1 MASIEKRQ
9 QTAAGKISWRAH
21 YRDPEGKQ
29 RSASFATKR
38 DAERFLVGVESDKL
52 RGAFIA
58 PERAAMT
65 VGEIAKTWFAGRL
78 DLAPSTRSNYRRWID
93 SVIEPKW
100 GAVKLSDLRHSAVQ
114 AWVNDLA
121 AERSPATVAKLHRL
135 LSMILDA
142 AVRDERLVRN
152 PAAAVSLPKVQHA
165 ERQYLT
171 HAQVDALARECGPYR
186 LAVLFLAYT
195 GIRFG
200 ELAALRVGRL
210 DLMRRRARIAESVTP
225 VDGVLAFGPTKSGT
239 ARDVPVPRFLVDDLV
254 ALVAG
259 KAPGDLVF
267 TSPSGDTLRVANF
280 RARYF
285 DRAAVAVGLDG
296 LNPHALRHTAASLA
310 IASGADV
317 KVVQTMLG
325 HAKASMTL
333 DLYGHL
339 FPDRLDVVADA
350 MDTARV
356 AALASLPGASRGSA
370 VAYLLPTALPAE
382 SATITR

>member
-100 GAVKLSDLRHSAVQ
+100 GAVKLSVLRHSAVQ

-152 PAAAVSLPKVQHA
+152 AAAGVSLPKVQHA

-210 DLMRRRARIAESVTP
+210 DLMRRRARIAESVTRSTGCWP
-225 VDGVLAFGPTKSGT
+225 S
-239 ARDVPVPRFLVDDLV
+239 ARRSP
-254 ALVAG
+254 
-259 KAPGDLVF
+259 APPAMYPCPGSWW
-267 TSPSGDTLRVANF
+267 TIWSPWWPARRPATLSSRPRVAT
-280 RARYF
+280 RSVWRISAPATSTERRWRSAWTGSTLTRYATPQHPW
-285 DRAAVAVGLDG
+285 RS
-296 LNPHALRHTAASLA
+296 H
-310 IASGADV
+310 
-317 KVVQTMLG
+317 
-325 HAKASMTL
+325 
-333 DLYGHL
+333 
-339 FPDRLDVVADA
+339 
-350 MDTARV
+350 
-356 AALASLPGASRGSA
+356 PGR
-370 VAYLLPTALPAE
+370 T
-382 SATITR
+382 